1 MTGVDQ
7 SHHPKPI
14 FYDERG
20 RRWPAILRTWAALGL
35 ILSVLAAVFL
45 ASVIGAPHL
54 RALNLP
60 APSFIPDP
68 KRPVGPEGR
77 EKERNKY
84 AVALKLAR
92 SRAALQRH
100 LRLHKGP
107 PALPLVHARA
117 RKPLSVVAAFYVNW
131 DATSYAS
138 LTQNAASLTHL
149 MPEWMHLNK
158 DASSFR
164 SEETKK
170 VVDFCA
176 KHNLPVLPLLN
187 NVDAG
192 DFDPGRLHALL
203 ISPTAQAK
211 LIRQILAYLQK
222 CKFRGINVDLEEAP
236 AADRD
241 LLSGFIYDLS
251 DALHRYRLLVTMDV
265 PMDADA
271 YDVAA
276 LGDACDF
283 IVPMLY
289 DEHDSS
295 GNAGPIASQAW
306 YEAKANAVYAV
317 VPANKVVLGVGSY
330 GYDWRNGKPDAE
342 SMTYEAAVVT
352 ARNEEAHIA
361 FDEASLNP
369 HFSYEDGDGAP
380 HVVWFLDA
388 VTILNELKSQQLHKP
403 LGAALW
409 VLGSE
414 DPSIWTFFR
423 RDKLDSPPDAQ
434 ALKNISFQQEV
445 DTDGLGEILSIQSE
459 PADGYRDV
467 VVDKQGIIRSEHY
480 QRFPSPYGLRLRGGS
495 QRKSIALTFDD
506 GPDPLWTPQILDILQ
521 HYHIPATFFVMGSAA
536 EQHPDLIRREYAEG
550 HEIGN
555 HTYYHPDLSIASPLR
570 VQLELDATQRAIEHL
585 TGHSTEL
592 FRAPYSVDT
601 TPTKAAEVAPLLVAQ
616 RLGYVTVGANID
628 PNDWARPGVKAILWG
643 GKPGPG
649 AEKDVDSVDGVITSA
664 RLGLLPNADSMHIVL
679 LHDAGGDRT
688 QTIAALPH
696 IIEGLKSEGFT
707 FTTVSGLM
715 GQSRDAAMPLVSGRE
730 AELVGVDA
738 LGFDLIYGSRSVLQ
752 IVFYLAVI
760 LGISRVL
767 LTGVFAIVQTRR
779 ARREVFDPSYKPAV
793 SVVVAAYNEEAVI
806 ERTVQALLCSD
817 YGDVEIIVVDDGSKD
832 DTAAVVH
839 RAFQLEPRVTMLR
852 KDNGGK
858 SSALNTG
865 IAFAKG
871 EILIGLDADTM
882 FAEDTISLLVR
893 HFQDPRV
900 AAVAGN
906 VKVGNR
912 VNLWTIWQS
921 LEYIASQ
928 NFDRRAYAALNSI
941 TVVPGAIGA
950 WRKSVVEE
958 AGGYLSDTLAEDTD
972 LTLRVRRLGYTLK
985 TENNALAYTE
995 APENVR
1001 SLARQRFRWSF
1012 GTLQCLWKHRDVLFR
1027 RKYGALGMVALPTLW
1042 LFQMLF
1048 QAISPIVDVMI
1059 LLALWAGNLHTI
1071 LVYYAVFFFVDLVGS
1086 VVAVWMDGEDW
1097 RLLLWMF
1104 WQRFA
1109 YRQVMYY
1116 VIFRSIM
1123 AAFRGHHVGWG
1134 KLQRKGTA
1142 TVGR

>member
-1 MTGVDQ
+1 LDQ
-7 SHHPKPI
+7 THHPKPI

-20 RRWPAILRTWAALGL
+20 RRWPAILRAWAALGL
-35 ILSVLAAVFL
+35 VLSIIAAVFL

-54 RALNLP
+54 RALKLP
-60 APSFIPDP
+60 APSFMPDP
-68 KRPVGPEGR
+68 KRPPGVEGR
-77 EKERNKY
+77 EKERKKY
-84 AVALKLAR
+84 AVALSLAR

-100 LRLHKGP
+100 LRLHRGST
-107 PALPLVHARA
+107 ALPLVRARA
-117 RKPLSVVAAFYVNW
+117 RKPLSVVAGFYVNW

-138 LTQNAASLTHL
+138 LTQNAGSLTHL
-149 MPEWMHLNK
+149 MPEWMHLSE
-158 DASSFR
+158 DGTSFS
-164 SEETKK
+164 SEESKK
-170 VVDFCA
+170 VVAFCT

-187 NVDAG
+187 NVDTG
-192 DFDPGRLHALL
+192 DFDPDRLHRLL
-203 ISPTAQAK
+203 VSPAAQAR
-211 LIRQILAYLQK
+211 LTGQIVSYLHK
-222 CKFRGINVDLEEAP
+222 YKFRGINVDFEEAP

-241 LLSGFIYDLS
+241 LLSGFMYNLS
-251 DALHRYRLLVTMDV
+251 DTLHQSKLLVSMDV
-265 PMDADA
+265 QLDNDA

-306 YEAKANAVYAV
+306 FEQKANEVYGA
-317 VPANKVVLGVGSY
+317 VPANKVVLALGSY
-330 GYDWRNGKPDAE
+330 GYDWKGGKPNAE
-342 SMTYEAAVVT
+342 SLTYEKAVVT
-352 ARNEEAHIA
+352 ARDEGAHIA

-369 HFSYEDGDGAP
+369 HFTYEDDAGAA
-380 HVVWFLDA
+380 HTVWFLDG
-388 VTILNELKSQQLHKP
+388 VTMLNELRSQQPHKP

-414 DPSIWTFFR
+414 DPSVWTFFR
-423 RDKLDSPPDAQ
+423 RGRLGLKPNPQ
-434 ALKNISFQQEV
+434 ALKNISFHQEV
-445 DTDGLGEILSIQSE
+445 DTDGTGEILSIESK
-459 PADGYRDV
+459 PAEGYRDV
-467 VVDKQGIIRSEHY
+467 AADSKGIIRSEHY
-480 QRFPSPYGLRLRGGS
+480 QRYPSPYAIQLRGGD

-506 GPDPLWTPQILDILQ
+506 GPDPTWTPRILDILQ
-521 HYHIPATFFVMGSAA
+521 HYHVPATFFVQGSAA
-536 EQHPDLIRREYAEG
+536 EQHPDILRREYAEG

-555 HTYYHPDLSIASPLR
+555 HTYYHPDVSIASPLR

-601 TPTKAAEVAPLLVAQ
+601 TPQNASEIAPLLVAE
-616 RLGYVTVGANID
+616 RLGYITVGANID

-649 AEKDVDSVDGVITSA
+649 ADKDVESVDGVITSA

-679 LHDAGGDRT
+679 LHDAGGDRS

-715 GQSRDAAMPLVSGRE
+715 GQSRDAAMPPVSGRE
-730 AELVGVDA
+730 ARLVGIDA
-738 LGFDLIYGSRSVLQ
+738 LGFDLIYGSRSILQ
-752 IVFYLAVI
+752 GVFYLALF

-767 LTGVFAIVQTRR
+767 FTGVFAIIQSRR
-779 ARREVFDPSYKPAV
+779 AKREVFDPTYQPTV
-793 SVVVAAYNEEAVI
+793 SVVIAAYNEEPVI
-806 ERTVQALLCSD
+806 ERTVQALLCSN
-817 YGDVEIIVVDDGSKD
+817 YGDLEIIVVDDGSTD
-832 DTAAVVH
+832 DTAGVVH
-839 RAFQLEPRVTMLR
+839 RAFQYEPRVTLLR

-858 SSALNTG
+858 ASALNTG
-865 IAFAKG
+865 IEFTKG
-871 EILIGLDADTM
+871 EILIGLDADTI
-882 FAEDTISLLVR
+882 FAPDTVPLLVR
-893 HFQDPRV
+893 HFHDPAV

-921 LEYIASQ
+921 LEYISSQ
-928 NFDRRAYAALNSI
+928 NFDRRAYAALNAI
-941 TVVPGAIGA
+941 TVVPGAVGA
-950 WRKSVVEE
+950 WRKSVVTE

-972 LTLRVRRLGYTLK
+972 LTLRVRRMGYLLK
-985 TENNALAYTE
+985 TENDALAYTE
-995 APENVR
+995 APDNIR

-1027 RKYGALGMVALPTLW
+1027 RKYGALGMVALPSLW
-1042 LFQMLF
+1042 LFQMVF
-1048 QAISPIVDVMI
+1048 QAISPIVDAMI
-1059 LLALWAGNLHTI
+1059 LLALWAGNFPTVML
-1071 LVYYAVFFFVDLVGS
+1071 YYAIFFFVDLVGA

-1134 KLQRKGTA
+1134 RVQRKGTA